1 MTIDAAAHIPKGAGG
16 ALDHFGRA
24 ALAFVDYR
32 VVSIAFLLVLG
43 AFMAIHRLH
52 KGSFP
57 PFDSCLKVIHACG
70 LIATGLIVG
79 CVFLLTSP
87 PAVDELS
94 HESWGAIGLVTLILT
109 SYLGGKTF
117 REAYK
122 HD

>member
-1 MTIDAAAHIPKGAGG
+1 M
-16 ALDHFGRA
+16 
-24 ALAFVDYR
+24 
-32 VVSIAFLLVLG
+32 
-43 AFMAIHRLH
+43 
-52 KGSFP
+52 
-57 PFDSCLKVIHACG
+57 IHACG

-117 REAYK
+117 REAYR

>member
-1 MTIDAAAHIPKGAGG
+1 MTTAAIAHIPQSAGG

-24 ALAFVDYR
+24 ALAFVDYS
-32 VVSIAFLLVLG
+32 VVSIAFLVVLG
-43 AFMAIHRLH
+43 AFLAIHRLH
-52 KGSFP
+52 RGSFP
-57 PFDSCLKVIHACG
+57 PFDSCLKVVHACG

-109 SYLGGKTF
+109 LYLGSKTF
-117 REAYK
+117 REAYR
-122 HD
+122 HE